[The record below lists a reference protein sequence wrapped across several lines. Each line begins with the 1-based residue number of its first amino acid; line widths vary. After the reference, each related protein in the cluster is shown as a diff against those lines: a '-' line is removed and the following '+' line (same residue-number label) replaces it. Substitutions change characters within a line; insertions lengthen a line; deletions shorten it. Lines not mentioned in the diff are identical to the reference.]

1 MTASAP
7 LQIHTRLITSSERD
21 LFASPLSGCG
31 GICVT
36 KVNDRSDCFRKSE
49 NEHGEN
55 ATYSRF
61 AFSRGEL
68 VYVVCGEPSATRTRE
83 SIEIAPEQHVVDDY
97 AVCLNH
103 SFSPNLYLQGRQ
115 FFALR
120 EIKVGE
126 ELTFNYLDTETEI
139 ASPFTCFSTGQSVN
153 SEARRTPPES
163 SGKA

>member
-120 EIKVGE
+120 EIKAGE

>member
-1 MTASAP
+1 M
-7 LQIHTRLITSSERD
+7 
-21 LFASPLSGCG
+21 
-31 GICVT
+31 T

-61 AFSRGEL
+61 AFSQGEL
-68 VYVVCGEPSATRTRE
+68 VYVVSGEPSAIRSRE
-83 SIEIAPEQHVVDDY
+83 SIEIAPQQHVVDEY

-120 EIKVGE
+120 EIKAGE

>member
-68 VYVVCGEPSATRTRE
+68 VYVVCGKPSATRTRE

>member
-1 MTASAP
+1 M
-7 LQIHTRLITSSERD
+7 
-21 LFASPLSGCG
+21 
-31 GICVT
+31 T

-68 VYVVCGEPSATRTRE
+68 VYVVCGKPSATRTRE